1 MDLDDRRTL
10 IIAAVLIAILV
21 VLGVAINAAVA
32 SP

>member
-21 VLGVAINAAVA
+21 VLGVVINAAVG
-32 SP
+32 SS